1 MPPIGDGSEY
11 DKADAEKARRE
22 RLGATPS
29 SYFLNIGVDNQ
40 VTWPREETLITFD
53 RYKLVLMPKTKDHV
67 QSIHIDL
74 HANRLSMEEA
84 RTVIN
89 RLLSLM
95 TWRSEEHN
103 SEHHTLMSNSYA
115 VYRL

>member
-84 RTVIN
+84 RPVIKE
-89 RLLSLM
+89 RKSVVSGKSVSVRVDLGGRRIR
-95 TWRSEEHN
+95 TK
-103 SEHHTLMSNSYA
+103 TKT
-115 VYRL
+115 

>member
-40 VTWPREETLITFD
+40 VTWPREETLLTFD
-53 RYKLVLMPKTKDHV
+53 RYKLVLMPMTNAHV
-67 QSIHIDL
+67 LSIHNDL
-74 HANRLSMEEA
+74 HANRLSIEDAPASINCFLPPMPCRPDHEE
-84 RTVIN
+84 T
-89 RLLSLM
+89 
-95 TWRSEEHN
+95 TTE
-103 SEHHTLMSNSYA
+103 
-115 VYRL
+115 